1 MHSLHSSDKQSI
13 DTIFALASGA
23 GRVGVSVI
31 RISGPDAHR
40 ACRALLGG
48 KLPKARRASVR
59 VIQKPDDGSAID
71 QALVL
76 RFNAPAS
83 FTGEDLVELQ
93 LHGSTAVVQAVA
105 SALFDLGL
113 RQALAGEFTRRAFDN
128 GRMDLTEAE
137 GLADLIDAES
147 EAQRQQAYRQMD
159 GGLRRIYEDW
169 RSQLLDALAQIEGE
183 IDFPDEQDVPDKLS
197 KAAGPGLD
205 LLIGALSRAL
215 EDSQAGERIRHGVD
229 IAIIGPPNAGKSTI
243 INSLVKKEAAIVSD
257 EAGTTRDIVEVPI
270 DIAGVPVRLS
280 DTAGLRETESRIE
293 AEGVRRA
300 RVRAES
306 ADLRIGVIDISDQSA
321 LPDIIDQLSSG
332 DIVVFNK
339 TDLLGGGGDIAINVS
354 RETFTVLQLSSKDAS
369 NESGGIERLREA
381 LEAIISQRYGVRED
395 AGLTRARHRDCVSRA
410 KEALSNAR
418 RNLDIAPELSG
429 EDMRRALHA
438 IKELAGEAD
447 IEAVLDRIFSRFC
460 IGK

>member
-1 MHSLHSSDKQSI
+1 MHSLENSDKQSM
-13 DTIFALASGA
+13 DTIFALASCA
-23 GRVGVSVI
+23 GRAGVSVI
-31 RISGPDAHR
+31 RISGPDAHK

-48 KLPKARRASVR
+48 KLPKARRASLRTV
-59 VIQKPDDGSAID
+59 KSPDDGSPID

-76 RFNAPAS
+76 RFNGPAS

-105 SALFDLGL
+105 SALFSLGL

-169 RSQLLDALAQIEGE
+169 RSQLLDALAAIEGE

-205 LLIGALSRAL
+205 LLIDALSKAL
-215 EDSQAGERIRHGVD
+215 EDSEAGERIRHGVD
-229 IAIIGPPNAGKSTI
+229 VAIIGPPNAGKSTI
-243 INSLVKKEAAIVSD
+243 INSLVKKDAAIVSD

-306 ADLRIGVIDISDQSA
+306 ADLRVGVIDISDQGP
-321 LPDIIDQLSSG
+321 LPDIVDQLSHG
-332 DIVVFNK
+332 DIIVFNK
-339 TDLLGGGGDIAINVS
+339 TDLMDGRTPLLNVS
-354 RETFTVLQLSSKDAS
+354 RETFTVLELSAKDSDQGVAKLS
-369 NESGGIERLREA
+369 DA
-381 LEAIISQRYGVRED
+381 LEAIITHRYSVRED
-395 AGLTRARHRDCVSRA
+395 AGLTRVRHRDCVSRA

-418 RNLDIAPELSG
+418 QNLDIAPELSG

-447 IEAVLDRIFSRFC
+447 IEVVLDRIFSRFC